1 MQFIRNLI
9 EHEKKSEINQRLWKS
24 YWHDTPA
31 NTVRWN
37 FAKSIFSRNF
47 LLSRKHLRKTNF
59 PRIFC
64 ITAASTARR
73 NTKHDVDFETWE
85 IWNLEVKTTTFQA
98 SGTLKL
104 TNWTNLEFFC
114 LRFSFS
120 IPFPFFADLV
130 RHYRS
135 RFSIFSRFYFL
146 HHSSSSSVVTY
157 RKVTTFNEKH
167 KMCNIQNYTRRRMD
181 GWMGKKEK
189 PCRLCMKQY
198 VCKFKHFSIVGGSHQ
213 KWQMKCFYGDG
224 MLYFFGGTWSAVRKF
239 QFWTFDRKSF
249 RIVWIVCK
257 LLPLRLNMFRLSF
270 YLSS

>member
-9 EHEKKSEINQRLWKS
+9 EREKKSEINQRLWKS

-47 LLSRKHLRKTNF
+47 LLSRKHRRKTNF

-85 IWNLEVKTTTFQA
+85 MWNLEVKTKTFQA

-120 IPFPFFADLV
+120 IPFSFFADLV
-130 RHYRS
+130 RHYRR
-135 RFSIFSRFYFL
+135 RFSIFLAFIFCIILLLRLSWRIAKWQP
-146 HHSSSSSVVTY
+146 SMKNIKCVTY
-157 RKVTTFNEKH
+157 RITQEEGW
-167 KMCNIQNYTRRRMD
+167 MD
-181 GWMGKKEK
+181 GWERRRNLAG
-189 PCRLCMKQY
+189 Y
-198 VCKFKHFSIVGGSHQ
+198 V
-213 KWQMKCFYGDG
+213 
-224 MLYFFGGTWSAVRKF
+224 WS
-239 QFWTFDRKSF
+239 
-249 RIVWIVCK
+249 
-257 LLPLRLNMFRLSF
+257 NMYANSNTSAL
-270 YLSS
+270 